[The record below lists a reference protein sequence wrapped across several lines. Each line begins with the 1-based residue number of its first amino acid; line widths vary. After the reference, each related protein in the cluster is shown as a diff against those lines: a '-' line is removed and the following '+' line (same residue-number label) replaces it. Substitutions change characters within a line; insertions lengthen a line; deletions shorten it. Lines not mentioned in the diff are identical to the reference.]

1 MNNFTIYLAGAMTG
15 LTFKAMA
22 DWRIKVKQEL
32 LKTSAKGLTV
42 INPVDYYNFSY
53 PQHDT
58 EREVM
63 EYDLWRLKSSDLVV
77 VNFNNPD
84 SIGTSMELMCAK
96 ENNIPII
103 GLYEDNCY
111 ADVHPWLKE
120 CCNKV
125 LFTMKDLINY
135 VSEFY
140 LME

>member
-15 LTFKAMA
+15 LSFKAMT

-32 LKTSAKGLTV
+32 LKTSAKSLAV

-63 EYDLWRLKSSDLVV
+63 EYDLWRLKSSDLII

-103 GLYEDNCY
+103 GLYEDKY
-111 ADVHPWLKE
+111 YTDIHPWLKE

>member
-1 MNNFTIYLAGAMTG
+1 MKNFTIYLAGAMTG
-15 LTFKAMA
+15 LTFKAMT
-22 DWRIKVKQEL
+22 DWRIKIKQEL
-32 LKTSAKGLTV
+32 LKTSAKSLTV

-63 EYDLWRLKSSDLVV
+63 EYDLWRLKGSDLVV

-103 GLYEDNCY
+103 GLYEDNY
-111 ADVHPWLKE
+111 YSDMHPWLKE

>member
-1 MNNFTIYLAGAMTG
+1 MNNFTIYLAGSMTG
-15 LTFKAMA
+15 LTFKAMT
-22 DWRIKVKQEL
+22 DWRIKIKQEL
-32 LKTSAKGLTV
+32 LKTSAKSLTV

-63 EYDLWRLKSSDLVV
+63 EYDLWRLKGSDLVV

-103 GLYEDNCY
+103 GLYEDNYY
-111 ADVHPWLKE
+111 ADMHPWLKE
-120 CCNKV
+120 CYNKV

>member
-15 LTFKAMA
+15 LSYKAMTS
-22 DWRIKVKQEL
+22 WRIKIKQEL
-32 LKTSAKGLTV
+32 LKSSVKNLIV

-63 EYDLWRLKSSDLVV
+63 EYDLWRLKSSDLII
-77 VNFNNPD
+77 VNFNKPD
-84 SIGTSMELMCAK
+84 SIGTAMELICAK
-96 ENNIPII
+96 ENNIPVI
-103 GLYEDNCY
+103 GLYEDNY
-111 ADVHPWLKE
+111 YTEVHPWLKE

-125 LFTMKDLINY
+125 LFTMQDLINY